1 MEPLCVRGEKPLCVR
16 GVKPQRTSQVPS
28 IGLFHVDGDGGIQK
42 KKKNKTDVDS
52 EGSKHTVGS
61 YSRKFQ
67 KRLGLDKPLVSR

>member
-1 MEPLCVRGEKPLCVR
+1 M
-16 GVKPQRTSQVPS
+16 KPQRTSQVPS
-28 IGLFHVDGDGGIQK
+28 IGLFHVDGDGGIQ
-42 KKKNKTDVDS
+42 KKNKTDVDS